1 MVEVIMR
8 DTESGKV
15 LYQGETKAAVLFS
28 LRGENGA
35 EVVMQGN
42 GNAVNMM
49 AMCMAMDGE
58 KNRILREYE
67 GARKL
72 YAAKE
77 QIVKGKVV
85 FDLDG
90 IRNKVWHDPGK

>member
-1 MVEVIMR
+1 MIEVIMR

-15 LYQGETKAAVLFS
+15 LYRGETKAALLFTMH
-28 LRGENGA
+28 GETGCDVAAQGA
-35 EVVMQGN
+35 A
-42 GNAVNMM
+42 NAVNMM

-58 KNRILREYE
+58 KRRILREYE

-77 QIVKGKVV
+77 QIVKGTVV
-85 FDLDG
+85 FDRDG
-90 IRNKVWHDPGK
+90 IRNTARRDPGK

>member
-1 MVEVIMR
+1 MIEVIMR
-8 DTESGKV
+8 DTESGEIV
-15 LYQGETKAAVLFS
+15 YQEETNAALLFALHGET
-28 LRGENGA
+28 GA
-35 EVVMQGN
+35 DVVMQGK

-58 KNRILREYE
+58 KSRILREYE

-72 YAAKE
+72 YAAKG

-90 IRNKVWHDPGK
+90 IRNAARRDPGE

>member
-1 MVEVIMR
+1 MIEAIMR
-8 DTESGKV
+8 DTETGKV
-15 LYQGETKAAVLFS
+15 LYQGETKAEVLFA
-28 LRGENGA
+28 LHGETGCDVA
-35 EVVMQGN
+35 AKGDA
-42 GNAVNMM
+42 NAVNMM

-58 KNRILREYE
+58 KRRILREYE

>member
-1 MVEVIMR
+1 MIEVIMR

-15 LYQGETKAAVLFS
+15 LYQRETKAALLFTMH
-28 LRGENGA
+28 GETGCGVAAQGA
-35 EVVMQGN
+35 A
-42 GNAVNMM
+42 NAVDLM

-58 KNRILREYE
+58 KRRILREYE

-72 YAAKE
+72 YEAKE